1 MQNTINLQEIPE
13 PVVRYIN
20 HVSEELNVE
29 PTRIID
35 NILTGFCARQAALE
49 STPILEFTE
58 LRGKELFQAIYN
70 ETSEKLFHTI

>member
-1 MQNTINLQEIPE
+1 MQNTINLQEITE

-20 HVSEELNVE
+20 HVSEELNLE

-70 ETSEKLFHTI
+70 ETSEKLFHTM

>member
-1 MQNTINLQEIPE
+1 MKKSINIRELTP

-20 HVSEELNVE
+20 HVSEELNLE

-49 STPILEFTE
+49 SSPILEFTE

-70 ETSEKLFHTI
+70 ETSEKLFHTM

>member
-1 MQNTINLQEIPE
+1 MQNTINLQEITE

-70 ETSEKLFHTI
+70 ETSEKLFHTV